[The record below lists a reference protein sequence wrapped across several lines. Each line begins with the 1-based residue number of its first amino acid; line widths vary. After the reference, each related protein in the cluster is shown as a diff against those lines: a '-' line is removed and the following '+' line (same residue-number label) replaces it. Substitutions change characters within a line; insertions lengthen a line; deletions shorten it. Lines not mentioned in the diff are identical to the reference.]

1 MARSIYATFATEH
14 DAERASGALMDH
26 GVSAEAISF
35 VISDRQMHPAV
46 YHPEQTIGATHSAD
60 AVPPPTR
67 PLPGTITPPDVDL
80 PPPPEYR
87 NPLERQMLHL
97 EAPAIRQTATP
108 GYHYDALGAVIPDR
122 PRPHSPTIAPEHS
135 VATLPPDTPQEIVE
149 HDPRPHIIDMEASRT
164 EAADGISTTTAGD
177 AAKGA
182 LGGAGIGVGLGILLG
197 LAAVTIPGVGLV
209 AGTGA
214 LVAGMAAAT
223 GVAGGIAGGVF
234 GYLADLGIP
243 PDHARLISGQLDS
256 GGVLLNIQVSG
267 AVTEEEI
274 VRILNKYGATS
285 AQGF

>member
-1 MARSIYATFATEH
+1 MAQSIYATFATEH
-14 DAERASGALMDH
+14 DAERAAGALMDH
-26 GVSAEAISF
+26 GVSAQAISF
-35 VISDRQMHPAV
+35 VISDKQMHPTV
-46 YHPEQTIGATHSAD
+46 FHPEQTTGATHSAD

-67 PLPGTITPPDVDL
+67 PLPGTVTPADVDL

-97 EAPAIRQTATP
+97 EAPAIRQAATP

-122 PRPHSPTIAPEHS
+122 PTPHATTVAPEHNL
-135 VATLPPDTPQEIVE
+135 ATLPPNTPQEIVLND
-149 HDPRPHIIDMEASRT
+149 HQPHIIDMEQSRT

-197 LAAVTIPGVGLV
+197 IAAVTIPGVGLV

-214 LVAGMAAAT
+214 LIAGLAAAT
-223 GVAGGIAGGVF
+223 GAAGGIAGGVF
-234 GYLADLGIP
+234 GYLDDLGIP
-243 PDHARLISGQLDS
+243 PDHARLISGQLDT

-267 AVTEEEI
+267 TLTEEEI